1 MKKEYNRKLQAFL
14 RFLIAIVILLMLLF
28 NRIRDFIK
36 GVIAGWSG
44 KEGLGD
50 GLKTQVNVAS
60 VIFIFIIFG
69 VISHIAKKYISDPA
83 RRIADSMNKVS
94 SGDLDVRLEAKD
106 SFEFGEIEEAFNNMV
121 VGLKEAQ
128 TLREK
133 NDEHNRQ
140 LYAGIAHD
148 LKTPMTMVMGYAK
161 LLKKE
166 DISDEELKRCLTVI
180 EQQIEAANVQLEDML
195 EYSKFGSVSYKIIP
209 EEGNIASLLRGILA
223 DMFYKFE
230 EKKLVL
236 NLEIPD
242 TVICKYDHSQMRRVF
257 SNLINNAVRH
267 NPENTTIKVTMT
279 EKRSGVEVVVADNG
293 PFLDEELK
301 AHIFEPYIKGK
312 NGGSGLGLSVAKK
325 IMELHGGMLEYVEDA
340 ESEFKRFVVSV

>member
-1 MKKEYNRKLQAFL
+1 MKKEYKRRLQAFL
-14 RFLIAIVILLMLLF
+14 RFLIAIVILLMLF
-28 NRIRDFIK
+28 FDSTCDFIE
-36 GVIAGWSG
+36 GFIEGWSG
-44 KEGLGD
+44 KD
-50 GLKTQVNVAS
+50 GLATEFGPEITANS
-60 VIFIFIIFG
+60 VGFILLIFV
-69 VISHIAKKYISDPA
+69 VISHIAKKYISDPV
-83 RRIADSMNKVS
+83 RKIADSMNKVS

-121 VGLKEAQ
+121 AGLKEAQ
-128 TLREK
+128 TLRIK
-133 NDEHNRQ
+133 NEEQNRQ

-148 LKTPMTMVMGYAK
+148 LKTPMTMIMGYAK

-166 DISDEELKRCLTVI
+166 DISEDERKRCLTII

-195 EYSKFGSVSYKIIP
+195 EYSKFGSASYKIIP
-209 EEGNIASLLRGILA
+209 EEGNIAALLRGILA

-230 EKKLVL
+230 AKKLVL

-301 AHIFEPYIKGK
+301 AHIFEPYMKGK

-340 ESEFKRFVVSV
+340 ESEFKRFVAVV